1 MLNGQKRQL
10 EAVLESIE
18 DPYLGKNLLEA
29 EVLSSFDW
37 KENSLSIHLELP
49 YPAEG
54 TKSTLVSQLQEK
66 AQQMLEV
73 TDVTVTIGM
82 KIRPARIKEGIEP
95 LRTVKNIIAVA
106 SGKGGVGKSTTS
118 VNLALALAK
127 EGAKVGLLD
136 ADIYGP
142 SLPLMMGVEKL
153 PKAKEGEALEPFE
166 AHGVKGI
173 SIGLLVPKDEAV
185 IWRGPVVIQALQQL
199 LHQTN
204 WGELDYLI
212 MDLPPGT
219 GDIQLTMVQKMPI
232 SAAVIVTTPQDM
244 ALQDATRA
252 VAMFN
257 KTKLPV
263 MGVIEN
269 MSSYVCS
276 SCGHSEAIFGEGG
289 GNTLVEKFDLE
300 FLGDLPLNLQLR
312 KDCDAGT
319 PTVARDPDGAIA
331 LIYRELARK
340 VAAQLVKKASIK
352 KARQTLNLTLKPMGK
367 K

>member
-10 EAVLESIE
+10 EKVLETIE
-18 DPYLGKNLLEA
+18 DPYLGKNLLAA
-29 EVLSSFDW
+29 EVLSSFEW
-37 KENSLSIHLELP
+37 KEKQLSIHLELP

-54 TKSTLVSQLQEK
+54 SKNRLADQLQEK
-66 AQQMLEV
+66 ALQMLEV
-73 TDVTVTIGM
+73 TEVTVTIDI

-153 PKAKEGEALEPFE
+153 PAAKEGEALEPFE
-166 AHGVKGI
+166 RYGVKGI

-244 ALQDATRA
+244 ALQDAIRA

-263 MGVIEN
+263 IGVIEN

-289 GNTLVEKFDLE
+289 GSTLVEKFDLE

-319 PTVARDPDGAIA
+319 PTVAREPDGAIG

-340 VAAQLVKKASIK
+340 VAAQLVNKASVK
-352 KARQTLNLTLKPMGK
+352 KVRQTLNLTLKPMGK